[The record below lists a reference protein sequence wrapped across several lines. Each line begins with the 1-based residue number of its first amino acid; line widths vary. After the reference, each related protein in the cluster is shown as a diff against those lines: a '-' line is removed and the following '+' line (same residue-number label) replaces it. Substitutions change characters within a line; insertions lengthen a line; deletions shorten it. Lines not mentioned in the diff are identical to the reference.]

1 MVVYYDSLF
10 GEHDTGRHP
19 ECPERLSETEAHLRS
34 QGVWDELDVRAPRAA
49 TEEEICLV
57 HVEDHISFVQK
68 VCDDGG
74 GFLDTDTP
82 VGAKSYEVALRA
94 AGACLE
100 AVDLVASDSSQHPFG
115 LVRPPGHHACPDRSM
130 GFCVIN
136 NVAVAAR
143 YAQVSHGFERI
154 GILDWDVHHGN
165 GTQAAF
171 YSDPSVL
178 YLSFH
183 KTPFY
188 PGTGQAH
195 ENGSGAG
202 EGFTVN
208 YPLPSSTTREEY
220 LEIFQEAFPKAW
232 NEFKPDLTIISA
244 GFDAYELDP
253 IGDGGFGL
261 TAEDFGL
268 LTRIVLDTTDRPIVS
283 MLEGGYSLSGLP
295 LCIEQHLSFLHNR

>member
-1 MVVYYDSLF
+1 MVVYYDSVF

-57 HVEDHISFVQK
+57 HAEEHISFVQK

-100 AVDLVASDSSQHPFG
+100 AVDLVASDSSQRPFG
-115 LVRPPGHHACPDRSM
+115 LVRPPGHHASPDRSM
-130 GFCVIN
+130 GFCIIN

-143 YAQVSHGFERI
+143 YSQVSHGFERI

-183 KTPFY
+183 KSPFY
-188 PGTGQAH
+188 PGTGQAN

-220 LEIFQEAFPKAW
+220 LEIFQEAFPRAW
-232 NEFKPDLTIISA
+232 NEFKPDLTILSA